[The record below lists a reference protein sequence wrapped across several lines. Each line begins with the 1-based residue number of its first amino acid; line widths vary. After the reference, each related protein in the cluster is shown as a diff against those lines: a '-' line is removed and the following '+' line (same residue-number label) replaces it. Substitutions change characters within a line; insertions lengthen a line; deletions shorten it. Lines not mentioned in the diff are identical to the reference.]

1 MAKLMVIPNQEDI
14 SDFMNYADAF
24 LFGIEK
30 MSVHMPFY
38 ISIDQVERYTKEI
51 KKNKKKIFISL
62 NKNIQNEDLE
72 KLESLLIQL
81 GDLNIDGIFYYDVA
95 VLNIKKRLGLQI
107 PLVWSA
113 EHLTTNY
120 ATIEFWKNQGIDYT
134 YVSSEITLREILEI
148 RQHTNCKLIVPIFGY
163 LPIFTSKRHT
173 VKNYLEQFHLQDS
186 SDIHYLHL
194 KEEDY
199 PILDDELGTTIYS
212 AHILNGYHEY
222 LALEDIE
229 YVTLNSFEIPSDKF
243 LEIVKMYFEKNP
255 NHEEKINQM
264 FLNADKGFLH
274 KETIYKVKRH
284 D

>member
-1 MAKLMVIPNQEDI
+1 MVIPSQEDI
-14 SDFMNYADAF
+14 SDFMNYTDAF

-38 ISIDQVERYTKEI
+38 ISIKQVKKYVKEI
-51 KKNKKKIFISL
+51 KKNKKKLFIAL
-62 NKNIQNEDLE
+62 NKNMQNEDLE
-72 KLESLLIQL
+72 SLESLLIQL
-81 GDLNIDGIFYYDVA
+81 DNLDVDGIFYYDVA
-95 VLNIKKRLGLQI
+95 VLNIKKRLDLQI

-120 ATIEFWKNQGIDYT
+120 ATIQFWKNQGIDYT
-134 YVSSEITLREILEI
+134 YISSEITLREILEI
-148 RQHTNCKLIVPIFGY
+148 REHTNCKLIVPIFGY
-163 LPIFTSKRHT
+163 LPIFVSKRHT
-173 VKNYLEQFHLQDS
+173 VKNYLKQFRLQDS
-186 SDIHYLHL
+186 SNIHYLRL

-199 PILDDELGTTIYS
+199 PIIDDELGSTIYS

-229 YVTLNSFEIPSDKF
+229 YVTLNSFEIPNEEF
-243 LEIVKMYFEKNP
+243 LKIVKMYFEKNP

-264 FLNADKGFLH
+264 FLNTDKGFLH
-274 KETIYKVKRH
+274 KETIYKVKKY

>member
-1 MAKLMVIPNQEDI
+1 MVIPSQEDI
-14 SDFMNYADAF
+14 SDFMNYTDAF

-38 ISIDQVERYTKEI
+38 ISIKQVKKYVKEI
-51 KKNKKKIFISL
+51 KKNKKKLFIAL
-62 NKNIQNEDLE
+62 NKNMRNEDLE
-72 KLESLLIQL
+72 SLESLLIQL
-81 GDLNIDGIFYYDVA
+81 DNLDVDGIFYYDVA
-95 VLNIKKRLGLQI
+95 VLNIKKRLDLQI

-120 ATIEFWKNQGIDYT
+120 ATIQFWKNQGIDYT
-134 YVSSEITLREILEI
+134 YISSEITLREILEI
-148 RQHTNCKLIVPIFGY
+148 REHTNCKLIVPIFGY
-163 LPIFTSKRHT
+163 LPIFVSKRHT
-173 VKNYLEQFHLQDS
+173 VKNYLKQFRLQDS
-186 SDIHYLHL
+186 SNIHYLRL

-199 PILDDELGTTIYS
+199 PIIDDELGSTIYS

-229 YVTLNSFEIPSDKF
+229 YVTLNSFEIPNEEF
-243 LEIVKMYFEKNP
+243 LKIVKMYFEKNP

-264 FLNADKGFLH
+264 FLNTDKGFLH
-274 KETIYKVKRH
+274 KETIYKVKKY

>member
-1 MAKLMVIPNQEDI
+1 MVIPSQEDI
-14 SDFMNYADAF
+14 SDFMNYTDAF

-38 ISIDQVERYTKEI
+38 ISIKQVKKYVKEM
-51 KKNKKKIFISL
+51 KKSKKKLFIAL
-62 NKNIQNEDLE
+62 NKNMQNEDL
-72 KLESLLIQL
+72 KNLESLLIQL
-81 GDLNIDGIFYYDVA
+81 DNLDVDGIFYYDVA
-95 VLNIKKRLGLQI
+95 VLNIKKRLDLQT

-120 ATIEFWKNQGIDYT
+120 ATIQFWRNQGIDYT
-134 YVSSEITLREILEI
+134 YISSEITLREILEI
-148 RQHTNCKLIVPIFGY
+148 REHTNCKLIVPIFGY
-163 LPIFTSKRHT
+163 LPIFVSKRHT
-173 VKNYLEQFHLQDS
+173 VKNYLKQFRLQDS
-186 SDIHYLHL
+186 SNIHYLRL

-199 PILDDELGTTIYS
+199 PIIDDELGSTIYS

-229 YVTLNSFEIPSDKF
+229 YVTLNSFEIPNEEF
-243 LEIVKMYFEKNP
+243 LKIVKMYFEKNP

-264 FLNADKGFLH
+264 FLNTDKGFLH
-274 KETIYKVKRH
+274 KETIYKVKKY

>member
-1 MAKLMVIPNQEDI
+1 MAKLMVIPSQEDI
-14 SDFMNYADAF
+14 SDFMNYTDAF

-38 ISIDQVERYTKEI
+38 ISIKQVKKYVKEI
-51 KKNKKKIFISL
+51 KKNKKKLFIAL
-62 NKNIQNEDLE
+62 NKNMRNEDLE
-72 KLESLLIQL
+72 SLESLLIQL
-81 GDLNIDGIFYYDVA
+81 DNLDVDGIFYYDVA
-95 VLNIKKRLGLQI
+95 VLNIKKRLDLQI

-120 ATIEFWKNQGIDYT
+120 ATIQFWKNQGIDYT
-134 YVSSEITLREILEI
+134 YISSEITLREILEI
-148 RQHTNCKLIVPIFGY
+148 REHTNCKLIVPIFGY
-163 LPIFTSKRHT
+163 LPIFVSKRHT
-173 VKNYLEQFHLQDS
+173 VKNYLKQFRLQDS
-186 SDIHYLHL
+186 SNIHYLRL

-199 PILDDELGTTIYS
+199 PIIDDELGSTIYS

-229 YVTLNSFEIPSDKF
+229 YVTLNSFEIPNEEF
-243 LEIVKMYFEKNP
+243 LKIVKMYFEKNP

-264 FLNADKGFLH
+264 FLNTDKGFLH
-274 KETIYKVKRH
+274 KETIYKVKKY

>member
-1 MAKLMVIPNQEDI
+1 MAKLMVIPSQEDI
-14 SDFMNYADAF
+14 SDFMNYTDAF

-38 ISIDQVERYTKEI
+38 ISIKQVKKYVKEI
-51 KKNKKKIFISL
+51 KKNKKKLFIAL
-62 NKNIQNEDLE
+62 NKNMQNEDLE
-72 KLESLLIQL
+72 SLESLLIQL
-81 GDLNIDGIFYYDVA
+81 DNLDVDGIFYYDVA
-95 VLNIKKRLGLQI
+95 VLNIKKRLDLQT

-120 ATIEFWKNQGIDYT
+120 ATSQFWRNQGIDYT
-134 YVSSEITLREILEI
+134 YISSEITLREILEI
-148 RQHTNCKLIVPIFGY
+148 REHTNCKLIVPIFGY
-163 LPIFTSKRHT
+163 LPIFVSKRHT
-173 VKNYLEQFHLQDS
+173 VKNYLKQFRLQDS
-186 SDIHYLHL
+186 SNIHYLRL

-199 PILDDELGTTIYS
+199 PIIDDELGSTIYS

-229 YVTLNSFEIPSDKF
+229 YVTLNSFEIPNEEF
-243 LEIVKMYFEKNP
+243 LKIVKMYFEKNP

-264 FLNADKGFLH
+264 FLNTDKGFLH
-274 KETIYKVKRH
+274 KETIYKVKKY